1 MPNSEISSLRISL
14 GQFSCA
20 EDTTPNNPGMRFTH
34 PVTVTRSDDVAAHS
48 ARKDSLFCAVR
59 APKLV
64 LERLASLAYI
74 CATGRSIASPYRPK
88 YHEHF
93 MFASTPPAPAIRNL
107 HIPLRARV
115 TAAVIA
121 LLAAATLSPAL
132 SAQSND
138 TLPLSQVRPGMQGYA
153 YTIFAGDQV
162 EKFDLEVI
170 GVMPNFLGP
179 QQSIIL
185 VQLKGEKVEHTG
197 VVAGMSGSP
206 VYLDGKLAGAL
217 SLKLGVF
224 TKEAIGG
231 VTPIEDI
238 LHPAGPNNA
247 TPTDGAVQTQ
257 AQALTPTPT
266 YSSSPQFQ
274 AQSQPQRLALSR
286 ETAARN
292 VLPLG
297 SSLEPIA
304 TPLVFSGFQP
314 VTLQQFAPEIAS
326 YGFVAAQG
334 GTAAPQAD
342 DKKLAPGDMAGMV
355 LVSGD
360 ASINSACTVTAVQ
373 ADRVYLCGH
382 PFLSLGDVA
391 LPMARSRVV
400 TTLSSSLA
408 STKIVNVGGP
418 IGTIT
423 GDHLTAVTGKLG
435 APPSMIPLDLS
446 VATPLGNKKLHFEV
460 VDHPKLTP
468 LLVALTTFN
477 GLTQNSVY
485 GEGMTLHLSG
495 EVRLKGH
502 APVQIE
508 NTYAPGD
515 FLGGDGLPIALSV
528 QSIFN
533 RLFTNPYEVPSID
546 GISLKVESIPGRQ
559 SFTIDS
565 AWLEKGE
572 AAPGED
578 LRVRV
583 LLHPYR
589 GESHIEET
597 TVHVPDQIARGTMLR
612 VMVTDGDLLNRASRG
627 FQFSGSGGPPGL
639 DQLITLLNR
648 ERRNDRLY
656 VGLFM
661 PSPTIL
667 WDDKELPNAPLSQIN
682 VIDGRP
688 APGTVQVLRESL
700 ASESSVQLSGP
711 VSGVVSLNL
720 QIR

>member
-1 MPNSEISSLRISL
+1 MQFAHPLNVIELSDVSANESREEGSLNR
-14 GQFSCA
+14 A
-20 EDTTPNNPGMRFTH
+20 
-34 PVTVTRSDDVAAHS
+34 TRAS
-48 ARKDSLFCAVR
+48 R
-59 APKLV
+59 LV
-64 LERLASLAYI
+64 LGRLGWVAYFL
-74 CATGRSIASPYRPK
+74 TSGRPIASPYGAK

-93 MFASTPPAPAIRNL
+93 MFEPKPTAPAIRVFCL
-107 HIPLRARV
+107 PLVARV
-115 TAAVIA
+115 LAAVLA
-121 LLAAATLSPAL
+121 LVACAALSPTL
-132 SAQSND
+132 SAQSNEI
-138 TLPLSQVRPGMQGYA
+138 LPLSQVRPGMQGYA

-231 VTPIEDI
+231 VTPIEDV

-247 TPTDGAVQTQ
+247 PPAATVQY
-257 AQALTPTPT
+257 P
-266 YSSSPQFQ
+266 SPQAAVSPAYSAS
-274 AQSQPQRLALSR
+274 AQIQPQYQPQQIALPS
-286 ETAARN
+286 ETASHN
-292 VLPLG
+292 GLPSG

-304 TPLVFSGFQP
+304 TPLVFSGFQTA
-314 VTLQQFAPEIAS
+314 TLQRFAPEIAS
-326 YGFVAAQG
+326 FGFVAAQG
-334 GTAAPQAD
+334 GTTAPRPD

-435 APPSMIPLDLS
+435 APPSMIPLDLA
-446 VATPLGNKKLHFEV
+446 VVTPLGNKKLHFEV

-477 GLTQNSVY
+477 GLTQNSIY

-495 EVRLKGH
+495 EIRLKGH

-515 FLGGDGLPIALSV
+515 FLGGDGLPIALGV
-528 QSIFN
+528 QAIFN
-533 RLFTNPYEVPSID
+533 RLFTNTYEVPSVE
-546 GISLKVESIPGRQ
+546 GVALKVESVPGRQ

-597 TVHVPDQIARGTMLR
+597 TVHVPDQIARGSMLR